1 MERFK
6 ITPAVKGEKVT
17 FSNPGPEFYEAVGG
31 EEGMR
36 KLMYHFYDLI
46 YESDIHN
53 FFPQDPEAFQEVK
66 EKNTKFFIQRCGGPK
81 LYNEADAGED
91 LDHYMMRFH
100 DDFSINEKARV
111 EWLGC
116 MREALKKHEMDEDL
130 KLDFWNY
137 VEAFSKLTVN
147 QFPEKRPNPWF

>member
-1 MERFK
+1 MALE
-6 ITPAVKGEKVT
+6 ITPTHKGEKVT
-17 FSNPGPEFYEAVGG
+17 YKNPSPEFFQAIGG

-36 KLMYHFYDLI
+36 DLMYTFYDLI

-53 FFPQDPEAFQEVK
+53 FFPQDREEFDKVK

-81 LYNEADAGED
+81 VYDDESGGADLNE
-91 LDHYMMRFH
+91 YMIHVH
-100 DDFSINEKARV
+100 DDFSIPEKARV

-116 MREALKKHEMDEDL
+116 MREALNRYDIDEAL
-130 KLDFWNY
+130 KQDFWNY

-147 QFPEKRPNPWF
+147 QFPEKKPNPYF